1 MVACKPCADCA
12 KIATQPWQTREH
24 RLQNVFV
31 GWNSGVRDLFHA
43 SGRRIDSSRCHGSA
57 RNDCSGFKNGTPI
70 CAARRMDNSDLARGR
85 QRLHGRDRRLAGS
98 ASLLPL
104 VTPAYRLM
112 NKLWIL
118 VLIAGFSLLHLI
130 ARAQTGENVDVRAG
144 INHGEFERLLN
155 KYVNDQGLVNYG
167 AWKQD
172 AADIS
177 ALDNYLKQFADKI
190 DNAAQ
195 ENERAASLVNAYNAF
210 VLRWILS
217 GYPIESIWQLKDS
230 FTAKRY
236 DIGGGKVSLD
246 DIEHGTLRP
255 LIGYRAHAVL
265 VCAAR
270 SCPPL
275 QRFAYTADKF
285 EEQDDRA
292 YRAWL
297 AREDMNRFLP
307 NERKVEISSIF
318 KWFKDDFEKA
328 GGIPKIFGRYAPPSV
343 RDFAAGGKY
352 EIKYLLYNWG
362 LNDQG
367 PHGRDYSKTQL
378 ILDNI
383 FK

>member
-1 MVACKPCADCA
+1 
-12 KIATQPWQTREH
+12 
-24 RLQNVFV
+24 
-31 GWNSGVRDLFHA
+31 
-43 SGRRIDSSRCHGSA
+43 
-57 RNDCSGFKNGTPI
+57 
-70 CAARRMDNSDLARGR
+70 
-85 QRLHGRDRRLAGS
+85 
-98 ASLLPL
+98 
-104 VTPAYRLM
+104 M

-118 VLIAGFSLLHLI
+118 LFIAGFFPIRLT
-130 ARAQTGENVDVRAG
+130 ARAQTGENVDIRSG
-144 INHGEFERLLN
+144 IDHDEFDRLLK
-155 KYVNDQGLVNYG
+155 KYVNEQGLVNYG
-167 AWKQD
+167 GWKQN
-172 AADIS
+172 AADLT
-177 ALDNYLKQFADKI
+177 ALNDYLKQFSGKI
-190 DNAAQ
+190 DNHAQ
-195 ENERAASLVNAYNAF
+195 GNQKAASLVNAYNAL
-210 VLRWILS
+210 VLHWILS
-217 GYPIESIWQLKDS
+217 HYPVESIWQLKDS
-230 FTAKRY
+230 FTGKRHEI
-236 DIGGGKVSLD
+236 DGRKVSLD

-285 EEQDDRA
+285 EEQNDRA

-297 AREDMNRFLP
+297 AREDLNRFLP

-328 GGIPKIFGRYAPPSV
+328 GGIPKIFGGYAPPSV

-367 PHGRDYSKTQL
+367 PHGRDYGKTQL

>member
-1 MVACKPCADCA
+1 
-12 KIATQPWQTREH
+12 
-24 RLQNVFV
+24 
-31 GWNSGVRDLFHA
+31 
-43 SGRRIDSSRCHGSA
+43 
-57 RNDCSGFKNGTPI
+57 
-70 CAARRMDNSDLARGR
+70 
-85 QRLHGRDRRLAGS
+85 
-98 ASLLPL
+98 
-104 VTPAYRLM
+104 M

-275 QRFAYTADKF
+275 QRFAYTPSQLD
-285 EEQDDRA
+285 EQIDTA
-292 YRAWL
+292 YRDWL
-297 AREDMNRFLP
+297 SRSDLNRFMP
-307 NERKVEISSIF
+307 DARKIEISSIF
-318 KWFKDDFEKA
+318 NWCKDDFDKA
-328 GGIPKIFGRYAPPSV
+328 GGVAKILAQYAPQQYH
-343 RDFAAGGKY
+343 DFLASGNF
-352 EIKYLLYNWG
+352 ETSYLPYDWG
-362 LNDQG
+362 LNDQSN
-367 PHGRDYSKTQL
+367 HGKEYS
-378 ILDNI
+378 
-383 FK
+383 